1 MQQSLWCMRNKFIEP
16 GSVACV
22 MMSRST
28 RCIKLFW
35 GSTGWITHGRLER
48 VIVVRLMGGLM
59 ASMILRCSPSIHYY
73 ILWRSLSVSMI
84 LRGSASIHYY
94 IFRSSCPSIHHY
106 TPVSSTCR
114 TPCRWSSCRWSCCYS
129 LPILCRWSCCY
140 PLSILWSCCYPL
152 SILCRGRSSSSSR
165 GSSSSSSR
173 GNRNVHR
180 HWRL

>member
-35 GSTGWITHGRLER
+35 GSTGWITHGRLES

-59 ASMILRCSPSIHYY
+59 VSMILRGSPSIHYY

-84 LRGSASIHYY
+84 LRGSASIHYH
-94 IFRSSCPSIHHY
+94 SGDKQSA
-106 TPVSSTCR
+106 TKM
-114 TPCRWSSCRWSCCYS
+114 
-129 LPILCRWSCCY
+129 
-140 PLSILWSCCYPL
+140 
-152 SILCRGRSSSSSR
+152 
-165 GSSSSSSR
+165 
-173 GNRNVHR
+173 
-180 HWRL
+180 